1 LALGPL
7 CPLYFKGDLSPNS
20 SSPFVPDGSM
30 FVMMM
35 SWDPK
40 TTTNCHALFLT
51 TCPKLMLF
59 ISRNGEPVECHWR
72 NSQCFKCP
80 QAARPFWPQKRM
92 ESRIKRI
99 IIKTKKGPRK
109 YMKNGIPALSVCVGK
124 SQFPI
129 SLESFFLFL
138 LLQKKEEKETKRCIS
153 LIGSL
158 GYHNFP
164 KRLFIWSYAGILE
177 MRFTL
182 SEGC

>member
-1 LALGPL
+1 MDL
-7 CPLYFKGDLSPNS
+7 CSWWWCPETLKQQQIAMLFFWPHVLNWCCLSLVMVSPSNAIKETRNVS
-20 SSPFVPDGSM
+20 SV
-30 FVMMM
+30 
-35 SWDPK
+35 
-40 TTTNCHALFLT
+40 
-51 TCPKLMLF
+51 PKLLVH
-59 ISRNGEPVECHWR
+59 SGP
-72 NSQCFKCP
+72 K
-80 QAARPFWPQKRM
+80 KRM

-177 MRFTL
+177 MEVYSFWRL
-182 SEGC
+182 LAHYDISSHLG